1 MFGIG
6 MPELIIILIVALLV
20 IGPKKLPDLAKSLGK
35 GFAEFRRASDDLKE
49 QLDLEADM
57 YEDHSEAP
65 QDSRAKED
73 QTEPDGPEKP
83 SQNVTSEKE
92 SQGESPID
100 EFKKDDKEVPE
111 ETKG

>member
-20 IGPKKLPDLAKSLGK
+20 IGPKKLPDLAKSLGR

-57 YEDHSEAP
+57 YEDHSESPKDWQA
-65 QDSRAKED
+65 QED
-73 QTEPDGPEKP
+73 QTEPDGPEAQSP
-83 SQNVTSEKE
+83 NVTSEDEK
-92 SQGESPID
+92 QGAASID
-100 EFKKDDKEVPE
+100 EFEKDDKEVPE